1 MFREFIVSKMSEIA
15 IVSGILLLF
24 GMIFFVF
31 GLPVSAF
38 LLGLAIV
45 IFIYVIYLIVGLFN
59 FSKAR
64 DTLLELEEAKNYI
77 KELKQKNA
85 DYKNDVE
92 SYFIVWI
99 HQMKTPITASK
110 MLLAQEEVNTI
121 QLKEEMLQIDN
132 YTNLTLSYLKLMNH
146 DKEMNFARTSLHDI
160 IQPILRR
167 YSILFINDK
176 TRLHYSRID
185 DEVLT
190 DIQWMRIMIEQ
201 LLNNALKYSKGKDI
215 WIEYDVQ
222 EQVLIIKDNGV
233 GISEEDLPKIFDR
246 GYSGFNGRINDKA
259 SGLGLFIVK
268 QIAERLS
275 QPVTVTSKVGEGSLF
290 KVKFRSTDD

>member
-85 DYKNDVE
+85 GYKNDVE

>member
-31 GLPVSAF
+31 GLPGSAF

-45 IFIYVIYLIVGLFN
+45 IFIYVMYLIVGLFN